1 MPSLNVRMIVLISH
15 PSLLSVFSVSLE
27 QLEQFRALKDD
38 NGEPLRLTNRPV
50 QPVNDRGVLT
60 QLIWSRQLT
69 NSLIFGQPK
78 ALSIKKVNK
87 RRALAD
93 SWTVDHCV
101 CFLSIFSKNF
111 YWSSFSNFFKTSP
124 KGIIYNLMTFSFE
137 ISINVLNLLLLCVC
151 DLFFPSALMAA
162 ANWNP
167 VGIDYLRAYLMIE

>member
-69 NSLIFGQPK
+69 NSLIYGQPK
-78 ALSIKKVNK
+78 ALSIKKLTNEEHLPT
-87 RRALAD
+87 AG
-93 SWTVDHCV
+93 
-101 CFLSIFSKNF
+101 LSTIASVFCRFSLKIFTEVLLVIFSRP
-111 YWSSFSNFFKTSP
+111 P

-151 DLFFPSALMAA
+151 DLFFPSTLMAA